1 MIKFVCSLKKK
12 IKRHNTYDNVINNIL
27 YRFSLYHYS
36 CHIFHLAYNE
46 KFVSYLDKSNN
57 FFYWNNNN
65 PLYYRYADA
74 IFNDYYFSKFY

>member
-1 MIKFVCSLKKK
+1 ML
-12 IKRHNTYDNVINNIL
+12 T
-27 YRFSLYHYS
+27 YHYI

-46 KFVSYLDKSNN
+46 KFISYMDKNNN

>member
-1 MIKFVCSLKKK
+1 MNVPTY
-12 IKRHNTYDNVINNIL
+12 KRHNTYDNVIFNIL
-27 YRFSLYHYS
+27 YRFNVYHYS

-46 KFVSYLDKSNN
+46 KFISYMDKNNN

-74 IFNDYYFSKFY
+74 IFNDYCFSKFY

>member
-1 MIKFVCSLKKK
+1 MLYLLCLYEKSL
-12 IKRHNTYDNVINNIL
+12 IDICGLISDRFNV
-27 YRFSLYHYS
+27 YHYS

-46 KFVSYLDKSNN
+46 KFISYMDKNNN

>member
-1 MIKFVCSLKKK
+1 MTMLFVIFSIVLMC
-12 IKRHNTYDNVINNIL
+12 IIIAVIYFIW
-27 YRFSLYHYS
+27 
-36 CHIFHLAYNE
+36 AYNE
-46 KFVSYLDKSNN
+46 KFISYMDKNNN

>member
-1 MIKFVCSLKKK
+1 MDVKKHITALGFIPK
-12 IKRHNTYDNVINNIL
+12 NGTSGIYHKVYSGHDNYV
-27 YRFSLYHYS
+27 
-36 CHIFHLAYNE
+36 IFHLAYNE
-46 KFVSYLDKSNN
+46 KFISYMDKNNN